1 MAKRLEDYDV
11 VVGPSGKKIDMAKL
25 LDDQHRA
32 MASLRHIAPHFG
44 GLITS
49 LQFVYTY
56 KVDTQATDGFRVFVN
71 PEFTDSLDHTGKV
84 FVMAHELMHC
94 LLNHLR
100 RGKKID
106 AMNQKGNIAADYEV
120 NQTLVDMGLFKTS
133 TIEKLQGFIDAKWS
147 KVSFE
152 TIYSKMPNPPSMP
165 SQGGGG
171 DKNQQGQ
178 QNQNQNQ
185 SGNGQGQN
193 QQNQSGQGSSGS
205 QGQQSQGQQ
214 GQGSS
219 GTEANLNGTIDT
231 AGSML
236 DAKEG
241 QKIAKEEGYDDV
253 GANESALEKEWEN
266 KAREVAKKL
275 KGTGAGNDILADKLL
290 ATSVKGTNEW
300 KKILKDIVGRSVS
313 PEDKRRGYAHNNILV
328 SQDRVALSD
337 KEKYDNVDYI
347 MAWVDTSGSMSQE
360 DLNKALSM
368 MLMVAQAKKP
378 TKLVVCQFDTR
389 VADIKEFDKVDRI
402 EKDMRKMKIKGGGG
416 TDVKCCFDLLADKK
430 SKYARQVP
438 ELVVIFTDGYLDQYR
453 RDKRRMQ
460 NLVWV
465 VQDHPSFELE
475 YPDSHTK
482 LIRK

>member
-11 VVGPSGKKIDMAKL
+11 VVGPSGKKIDMVKL

-32 MASLRHIAPHFG
+32 MASLRHIAPQFG

-56 KVDTQATDGFRVFVN
+56 KVDTQATDGFRIFVN

-106 AMNQKGNIAADYEV
+106 ALNQKGNIAADYEV

-133 TIEKLQGFIDAKWS
+133 TIEKLQGYIDAKWS
-147 KVSFE
+147 RVSFE
-152 TIYSKMPNPPSMP
+152 TIYSKIPNPP
-165 SQGGGG
+165 
-171 DKNQQGQ
+171 QQK
-178 QNQNQNQ
+178 
-185 SGNGQGQN
+185 GQGN
-193 QQNQSGQGSSGS
+193 
-205 QGQQSQGQQ
+205 SQGQQ
-214 GQGSS
+214 GNQQNQQGGTGQGSS
-219 GTEANLNGTIDT
+219 STEANLQGTIDT

-290 ATSVKGTNEW
+290 ATSIKGTNEW
-300 KKILKDIVGRSVS
+300 KKILKDVVGRSVS
-313 PEDKRRGYAHNNILV
+313 PEDKRRGYTHNNILV

-389 VADIKEFDKVDRI
+389 VADIKEFTKVDKI

>member
-32 MASLRHIAPHFG
+32 MASLRHIAPQFG

-100 RGKKID
+100 RAKKID
-106 AMNQKGNIAADYEV
+106 AMNEKGNIAADYEV
-120 NQTLVDMGLFKTS
+120 NQTLVDMGLFKSS
-133 TIEKLQGFIDAKWS
+133 TIEKLQGYIDSKWS
-147 KVSFE
+147 RVSFE
-152 TIYSKMPNPPSMP
+152 TIYGKIPNPPQQKG
-165 SQGGGG
+165 QGGGQ
-171 DKNQQGQ
+171 DQNQNGKDQ
-178 QNQNQNQ
+178 QNQNNQ
-185 SGNGQGQN
+185 GNGQGQGQN
-193 QQNQSGQGSSGS
+193 QQNQSGQG
-205 QGQQSQGQQ
+205 QGQNQQGGT

-219 GTEANLNGTIDT
+219 GTDANLQGTIDA

-290 ATSVKGTNEW
+290 ATSIKGTNEW
-300 KKILKDIVGRSVS
+300 KKILKDIVGRSIS
-313 PEDKRRGYAHNNILV
+313 PEDKRRGYTHNNILV

-430 SKYARQVP
+430 GKYVKQVP

>member
-32 MASLRHIAPHFG
+32 MASLRHIAPQFG

-56 KVDTQATDGFRVFVN
+56 KVDTQATDGFRIFVN

-106 AMNQKGNIAADYEV
+106 ALNQKGNIAADYEV

-133 TIEKLQGFIDAKWS
+133 TIEKLQGYIDAKWS
-147 KVSFE
+147 RVSFE
-152 TIYSKMPNPPSMP
+152 TIYSKIPNPPQQKG
-165 SQGGGG
+165 QGGG
-171 DKNQQGQ
+171 QGQ
-178 QNQNQNQ
+178 
-185 SGNGQGQN
+185 GN
-193 QQNQSGQGSSGS
+193 
-205 QGQQSQGQQ
+205 SQGQQ
-214 GQGSS
+214 GNQQGGTGQGSS
-219 GTEANLNGTIDT
+219 STEANLQGTIDT

-290 ATSVKGTNEW
+290 ATSIKGTNEW

-313 PEDKRRGYAHNNILV
+313 PEDKRRGYTHNNILV

-389 VADIKEFDKVDRI
+389 IADIKEFDKVDRI

>member
-178 QNQNQNQ
+178 QNQE
-185 SGNGQGQN
+185 
-193 QQNQSGQGSSGS
+193 
-205 QGQQSQGQQ
+205 

-219 GTEANLNGTIDT
+219 GTDANLQGTIDT

>member
-133 TIEKLQGFIDAKWS
+133 TIEKLRGFIDAKWS

-152 TIYSKMPNPPSMP
+152 TIYSKIPNPPSMP

-178 QNQNQNQ
+178 QNQQN
-185 SGNGQGQN
+185 
-193 QQNQSGQGSSGS
+193 
-205 QGQQSQGQQ
+205 QGQQ

-219 GTEANLNGTIDT
+219 GTDANLNGTIDT

-313 PEDKRRGYAHNNILV
+313 PEDKRRGYTHNNILV

>member
-133 TIEKLQGFIDAKWS
+133 TIEKLKGFIDAKWS

-178 QNQNQNQ
+178 QNQ
-185 SGNGQGQN
+185 QN
-193 QQNQSGQGSSGS
+193 QQNQNGQGNS
-205 QGQQSQGQQ
+205 QGQQGNQSGQE

-416 TDVKCCFDLLADKK
+416 TNVKCCFDLLADKK

>member
-32 MASLRHIAPHFG
+32 MASLRHIAPQFG

-56 KVDTQATDGFRVFVN
+56 KVDTQATDGFRIFVN

-106 AMNQKGNIAADYEV
+106 ALNQKGNIAADYEV

-133 TIEKLQGFIDAKWS
+133 TIEKLRGYIDAKWS
-147 KVSFE
+147 RVSFE
-152 TIYSKMPNPPSMP
+152 TIYSKIPNLPQQKG
-165 SQGGGG
+165 QGGGQ
-171 DKNQQGQ
+171 D
-178 QNQNQNQ
+178 QNQNGQNQ
-185 SGNGQGQN
+185 NNQGNGNGEGQN
-193 QQNQSGQGSSGS
+193 QQNQQNQQGGTGQGSSGAE
-205 QGQQSQGQQ
+205 GT

-219 GTEANLNGTIDT
+219 GTEANLQGTIDT

-290 ATSVKGTNEW
+290 ATSIKGTNEW

-313 PEDKRRGYAHNNILV
+313 PEDKRRGYTHNNILV